1 MINNILGKYKW
12 TLCGVNY
19 LLASKDGKKTSS
31 YNNIF
36 VIYSVYIRSLFRL
49 IFYFVEQF
57 FIKIDDNYIVK
68 DHIVLEVDKSYRH
81 KNLYR
86 LGLSESKITKIK
98 VFNRADTMKFQ
109 RVGVGELL
117 RQFVITLS
125 EFNYM
130 ISSHQKYEIKIN
142 IIRNAPLFIPIYTY
156 LFCFFKKIKRANP
169 KCVAYTGGGISIA
182 TNACI
187 SAGISSTYLAHGSI
201 EKVYYAAFPNFSSV
215 YVYSDEEKKYLESTQ
230 ISANIYVYPYDYL
243 NKHNKLVILFLNI
256 ELAND
261 YTALTKLVNF
271 FKFFKYHVYVKRHPV
286 DNYNTDLKDW
296 IRNLNLQV
304 IDNKKYWDASSIIKH
319 LKPSYTIGSLST
331 SLCESLKMGVIPI
344 NIPSVPADYY
354 EFWRDALVYPTEKRA
369 LSWTSEK
376 DIIRSIISEEV
387 LYSDILELLKNR

>member
-1 MINNILGKYKW
+1 
-12 TLCGVNY
+12 
-19 LLASKDGKKTSS
+19 
-31 YNNIF
+31 
-36 VIYSVYIRSLFRL
+36 
-49 IFYFVEQF
+49 
-57 FIKIDDNYIVK
+57 
-68 DHIVLEVDKSYRH
+68 
-81 KNLYR
+81 
-86 LGLSESKITKIK
+86 
-98 VFNRADTMKFQ
+98 
-109 RVGVGELL
+109 
-117 RQFVITLS
+117 
-125 EFNYM
+125 
-130 ISSHQKYEIKIN
+130 
-142 IIRNAPLFIPIYTY
+142 
-156 LFCFFKKIKRANP
+156 
-169 KCVAYTGGGISIA
+169 
-182 TNACI
+182 
-187 SAGISSTYLAHGSI
+187 
-201 EKVYYAAFPNFSSV
+201 VYYAAFPNFSSV

-271 FKFFKYHVYVKRHPV
+271 FKFFKYHVYVKIHPV